1 MIHYALQCERGHAFE
16 SWFQSSAAYES
27 QEKRKLV
34 NCPVCGSAK
43 VERAI
48 MAPQIVSKKGRAS
61 AEPAAAEA
69 APPAS
74 APASASAAA
83 AAAAPASTPL
93 MMAQE
98 RELRA
103 KLKELREHIV
113 KNADN
118 VGERFPNEA
127 RKMHYGDIEH
137 RPIYGEASPDEARA
151 LIEEGVE
158 VTPLPVLPGD
168 RN

>member
-1 MIHYALQCERGHAFE
+1 MIRYNLRCERGHAFE

-34 NCPVCGSAK
+34 NCPSCGSDK

-48 MAPQIVSKKGRAS
+48 MAPRIVSKKGRDK
-61 AEPAAAEA
+61 AEPAAA
-69 APPAS
+69 APAPTTEVA
-74 APASASAAA
+74 APASAA
-83 AAAAPASTPL
+83 TQL

-103 KLKELREHIV
+103 KLKELRDHIV

-151 LIEEGVE
+151 LIDEGVE
-158 VTPLPVLPGD
+158 VSPLPVLPDD